1 MKISKG
7 ILLSID
13 STDIKKG
20 VLKLPETVKQI
31 CDKVI
36 ECNDD
41 LVKVIAPSLTQI
53 GNYNFR
59 VCNALTTFD
68 APVLTQIGNY
78 NFRVCNALTTL
89 KFGKHK
95 LKVKCVDKIPFIIER
110 EKTTKGIRIYTGFNF
125 KGTDENSSLRN
136 ETIYV
141 AEKGNFFAHGSTVK
155 LAISDVQ
162 FKIVAE
168 KLKNNPINE
177 DTEITVMYYRTVTG
191 ACDLGCREFMESN
204 KIPFKVENEKTVEL
218 TPIKARDLL
227 PILEKNGAY
236 GLSKFRNLVK
246 F

>member
-1 MKISKG
+1 M
-7 ILLSID
+7 
-13 STDIKKG
+13 
-20 VLKLPETVKQI
+20 
-31 CDKVI
+31 
-36 ECNDD
+36 
-41 LVKVIAPSLTQI
+41 
-53 GNYNFR
+53 
-59 VCNALTTFD
+59 
-68 APVLTQIGNY
+68 
-78 NFRVCNALTTL
+78 CNALTTL

-125 KGTDENSSLRN
+125 KGPDENGSLKN